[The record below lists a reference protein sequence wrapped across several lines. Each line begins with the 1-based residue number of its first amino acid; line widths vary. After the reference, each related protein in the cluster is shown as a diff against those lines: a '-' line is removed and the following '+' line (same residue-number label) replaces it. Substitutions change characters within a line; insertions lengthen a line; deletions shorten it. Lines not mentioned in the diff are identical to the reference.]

1 MVLTPK
7 ILNPDDRQC
16 ILPDTNF
23 TVTCLKVKMCAA
35 VSGVGIPDSVD
46 LKVELQLD
54 WLKGTRGGV
63 KRVLFLDTQQPQRTA
78 LLKLGH
84 HHSHK
89 CLNYTVYLRE
99 EDEFR
104 DKLTPIS
111 LALNYSLAL
120 PPHGQDLPPVL
131 NYYSSTFL
139 QEQAY
144 ILLDCGEDNLCIPD
158 LKLSASMDRSELVI
172 GDENLVMLTI
182 TALNQGEGA
191 YETELHTLLPAE
203 ADYIGVE
210 RRVESLSRL
219 NCEYRTVNNSRLVV
233 CDLGNPMVTGTELS
247 VGLRFSIQRLDDAGP
262 KISFELQIH
271 SSNKDNP
278 DSNPVTLNLSIVARS
293 QLDLRGTLT
302 RAVSSLPRVSHP
314 SQVVLPF
321 PRWEPKEKPL
331 KEDDV
336 GPQVTH
342 IYELHNTGPS
352 SIQEAELQM
361 GWPSRFRDENL
372 LYAMEIKT
380 DGPIS
385 CRANGS
391 LNPLGL
397 QLSAL
402 QDTPELLGFLRNG
415 SAVSRRHRRSV
426 TDEHDYSS
434 KTLVGLQSD
443 HILLLREHHWV
454 CVAQSSNTVSSSLF
468 SSCLYLLYQNCSNI
482 ICLKILCVVG
492 RLDRGQS
499 AVVKIR
505 SRLWA
510 HTFLQ
515 RRNDPYLLNS
525 TVSFMVTALPYRIQ
539 PTSLPHHSTSMG
551 TLVLWGTPD
560 VSFAVPLWVII
571 LAILLGLLVLAMLTL
586 AMWKCG
592 FFDRARPPVDDDI
605 SDREQLT
612 SDQSADA

>member
-1 MVLTPK
+1 MGEHHQSLCS
-7 ILNPDDRQC
+7 IMGRQ
-16 ILPDTNF
+16 
-23 TVTCLKVKMCAA
+23 
-35 VSGVGIPDSVD
+35 
-46 LKVELQLD
+46 QL
-54 WLKGTRGGV
+54 R
-63 KRVLFLDTQQPQRTA
+63 
-78 LLKLGH
+78 
-84 HHSHK
+84 
-89 CLNYTVYLRE
+89 
-99 EDEFR
+99 
-104 DKLTPIS
+104 
-111 LALNYSLAL
+111 
-120 PPHGQDLPPVL
+120 
-131 NYYSSTFL
+131 
-139 QEQAY
+139 
-144 ILLDCGEDNLCIPD
+144 
-158 LKLSASMDRSELVI
+158 
-172 GDENLVMLTI
+172 
-182 TALNQGEGA
+182 
-191 YETELHTLLPAE
+191 
-203 ADYIGVE
+203 
-210 RRVESLSRL
+210 
-219 NCEYRTVNNSRLVV
+219 
-233 CDLGNPMVTGTELS
+233 
-247 VGLRFSIQRLDDAGP
+247 
-262 KISFELQIH
+262 

-278 DSNPVTLNLSIVARS
+278 DSNPVTLDLSVVARS
-293 QLDLRGTLT
+293 QLDLRG
-302 RAVSSLPRVSHP
+302 VSHP

-331 KEDDV
+331 KEEDV

-352 SIQEAELQM
+352 SIREAELQV

-372 LYAMEIKT
+372 MYIMEIKT

-415 SAVSRRHRRSV
+415 SSRRHRRSV
-426 TDEHDYSS
+426 TSEHDYSS
-434 KTLVGLQSD
+434 KTL
-443 HILLLREHHWV
+443 
-454 CVAQSSNTVSSSLF
+454 
-468 SSCLYLLYQNCSNI
+468 NCSNI
-482 ICLKILCVVG
+482 ICLQILCLVG

-539 PTSLPHHSTSMG
+539 PTSLPHQSTSMG

-586 AMWKCG
+586 VMWKCG

-612 SDQSADA
+612 SDQSAEA